1 MRSFVLST
9 IVPMTQSDCIHV
21 PVHPPFVCFL
31 KIYWLRASACVIAYS
46 MQSYIV
52 YHNKLVGFTTTHAI
66 SAYHH

>member
-21 PVHPPFVCFL
+21 PVHPPFVCLL
-31 KIYWLRASACVIAYS
+31 KIRASACVIAYS
-46 MQSYIV
+46 MQSNIV
-52 YHNKLVGFTTTHAI
+52 YRNMVVGFTTTHAI